1 MGLSS
6 WPSDS
11 RANACAPRRKTE
23 GRLAKSAL
31 EVVFVSLTGSG
42 RAEIGAALRARVA
55 GKAVRVHSAGRTPL
69 ARPTRTSRPH
79 RGRSGSIFRKRS
91 PSRLRTRC
99 WRARTSS
106 SPWVVASV
114 YASAGGCATPRL
126 ARRRPRRRGPRRG
139 SPRARRYRTTRARP
153 RRGDRAGTVDSRSG
167 RARIPALTAI
177 RTSPSRGR
185 QPRIS

>member
-55 GKAVRVHSAGRTPL
+55 GKAVRVHSAGSDAVGETDENVQAAPREIGIDLPEAFTKPL
-69 ARPTRTSRPH
+69 TYEVLASADIVVTV
-79 RGRSGSIFRKRS
+79 GRSVG
-91 PSRLRTRC
+91 LRECRRVCDTSTGASATPQ
-99 WRARTSS
+99 ARTSTRF
-106 SPWVVASV
+106 A
-114 YASAGGCATPRL
+114 ACATISNDACSPS
-126 ARRRPRRRGPRRG
+126 PRRSCRHGRLPFRTR
-139 SPRARRYRTTRARP
+139 SHPRANGYS
-153 RRGDRAGTVDSRSG
+153 D
-167 RARIPALTAI
+167 
-177 RTSPSRGR
+177 
-185 QPRIS
+185 